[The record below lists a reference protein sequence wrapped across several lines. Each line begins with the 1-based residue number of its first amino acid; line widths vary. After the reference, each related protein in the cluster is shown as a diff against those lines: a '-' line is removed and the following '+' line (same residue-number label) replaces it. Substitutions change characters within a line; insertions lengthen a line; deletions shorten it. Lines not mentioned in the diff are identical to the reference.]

1 MFRFVPSKAM
11 PWTFQPFRHSRK
23 SGGAADRSVRPRLE
37 SLEDRALLNAGTL
50 DPTFGAGGHVVT
62 GIPNTTG
69 ITGLVLQ
76 PDGKLVA
83 GSSSGNS
90 VILERYNSNGTPDAS
105 FGSAGLVTANLGID
119 GPVSLV
125 LETDGKIV
133 VAGTSGTLT
142 SNNLMMAVSRFLPN
156 GALDSS
162 FGTGGVANVG
172 PGVEGR
178 KVALQADGKI
188 LVAGITLSQGTTIQA
203 IVVARLNIDG
213 TVDTGF
219 GSNGRAQAFISG
231 DAVPIPVGIGVQP
244 NGRIIT
250 ATGVGNVV
258 LVGFDVNGALD
269 AGFGSGG
276 ISTSGVATPG
286 GLSLLADGRIVVA
299 GSAPGGAG
307 HSDFAVARY
316 FANGVLDASFGAG
329 GVALTDFGQNAH
341 ASAVAVQPDGRYVA
355 AGDGLN
361 SFSAASFALARYNPN
376 GGLDT
381 TFGTGGIVL
390 TPDPG
395 LNPRASQLVVQ
406 SDGRAVA
413 ADGEAGLLH
422 LVRYVGDTPLPT
434 ANQRLVAQIYLDL
447 LSRPVDGNGL
457 AEWVGLLDQGINR
470 SQVVGAIEVSQ
481 EFLTHA
487 VNLLYAQ
494 YLHRTADPTGM
505 NASINFFRFGGTM
518 EQLIAVLVSSPEFRQ
533 SQGQGTNDGFLNALY
548 QDALNRALDPS
559 GRAAW
564 DQALANG
571 ASYAQVADA
580 ILSSTEYRQDVV
592 EEAYGL
598 FLRRKADPSGLD
610 NFTAVLN
617 QGIRDESISALII
630 GSSEYFQRVAV

>member
-1 MFRFVPSKAM
+1 
-11 PWTFQPFRHSRK
+11 
-23 SGGAADRSVRPRLE
+23 
-37 SLEDRALLNAGTL
+37 
-50 DPTFGAGGHVVT
+50 
-62 GIPNTTG
+62 
-69 ITGLVLQ
+69 
-76 PDGKLVA
+76 
-83 GSSSGNS
+83 
-90 VILERYNSNGTPDAS
+90 
-105 FGSAGLVTANLGID
+105 
-119 GPVSLV
+119 
-125 LETDGKIV
+125 
-133 VAGTSGTLT
+133 
-142 SNNLMMAVSRFLPN
+142 
-156 GALDSS
+156 
-162 FGTGGVANVG
+162 
-172 PGVEGR
+172 
-178 KVALQADGKI
+178 
-188 LVAGITLSQGTTIQA
+188 
-203 IVVARLNIDG
+203 
-213 TVDTGF
+213 
-219 GSNGRAQAFISG
+219 
-231 DAVPIPVGIGVQP
+231 
-244 NGRIIT
+244 
-250 ATGVGNVV
+250 
-258 LVGFDVNGALD
+258 
-269 AGFGSGG
+269 
-276 ISTSGVATPG
+276 
-286 GLSLLADGRIVVA
+286 VA

-422 LVRYVGDTPLPT
+422 LVRYVADTPLPT